1 MKLELKNKRS
11 VGSLAVSPDGKWLAV
26 GNLGNMKGEP
36 CLTIWDT
43 GSWECVAEVE
53 TDVNIHITSVSFN
66 QHSDTLAYVIAT
78 GNTIHFFDLKTMK
91 VKKGSV
97 KADISSTVCYARS
110 KDLLLVTGPA
120 VRVLDADNKVVW
132 TYDDYKAGKTIS
144 KKEAAQLKDFLN
156 PEEEDVDFTKA
167 PAAAVF
173 CNEDN
178 AVMITGNLDNKFS
191 VFDIQT
197 GKLTAQFPGGVLQAS
212 HMTTDPAEKYVYLI
226 AAIPDANLLYSQKKM
241 KPLLPELLN
250 ADFGSLP
257 SVGFHPSSKY
267 FATGSNGGDV
277 SLRDIKEGSFLFDK
291 ALHKGK
297 VYAIA
302 FTKDGKLLISGA
314 KDGQVILTD
323 IAKYK

>member
-43 GSWECVAEVE
+43 SSWNCVAEAE
-53 TDVNIHITSVSFN
+53 TEVNIHITSVSFN

-78 GNTIHFFDLKTMK
+78 AHTIRFFDLKTMK
-91 VKKGSV
+91 VKKAAV
-97 KADISSTVCYARS
+97 KADVTASVCYARS
-110 KDLLLVTGPA
+110 KDLLLVTGPVVKA
-120 VRVLDADNKVVW
+120 LDADNKVIW
-132 TYDDYKAGKTIS
+132 TYDDYKAGKTIN

-156 PEEEDVDFTKA
+156 PVEDDVDFTKA

-173 CNEDN
+173 CNQDT
-178 AVMITGNLDNKFS
+178 AVMVTGNLNNKFS
-191 VFDIQT
+191 VFDIHS
-197 GKLTAQFPGGVLQAS
+197 GKLTEQFPGGVLQATQ
-212 HMTTDPAEKYVYLI
+212 MITDPAEKYVYLI
-226 AAIPDANLLYSQKKM
+226 SAIPDANLLYSQKKM
-241 KPLLPELLN
+241 KKLLPELLN
-250 ADFGSLP
+250 EDFGSLP

-267 FATGSNGGDV
+267 FATGSMGGDV
-277 SLRDIKEGSFLFDK
+277 SLRDLKEGGFLFDK

-302 FTKDGKLLISGA
+302 FTRDGKLLVSGG